1 MARKKQTNNKS
12 QNVQLTLSLI
22 PSNVKRKNGFRHPNK
37 ASKRF
42 ATELKAGAHISRNGE
57 IMNPLTPTQKAYR
70 SGYLDYSSD
79 QAGLYKWKKKKGLI
93 K

>member
-1 MARKKQTNNKS
+1 MARKKTTQTG

-22 PSNVKRKNGFRHPNK
+22 PSNVKRKNGFRHPNR

-42 ATELKAGAHISRNGE
+42 ASELKAGAHISRNGE
-57 IMNPLTPTQKAYR
+57 IMNNLTNTQKAYR
-70 SGYLDYSSD
+70 SGYLDYSRD
-79 QAGLYKWKKKKGLI
+79 QAGLYKWKKKKGFI

>member
-1 MARKKQTNNKS
+1 MARKKTTQTG
-12 QNVQLTLSLI
+12 QNVQLNLSLI
-22 PSNVKRKNGFRHPNK
+22 PSNVKRKNGFRHPNR

-42 ATELKAGAHISRNGE
+42 ASELKAGAHINRNGE
-57 IMNPLTPTQKAYR
+57 IMNNLTNTQKAYR
-70 SGYLDYSSD
+70 SGYLDYSRD